1 MKKFLSLAFICLIS
15 FSFILTGCNLFPTNQ
30 ANYLS
35 APIVTFQTAEGENIK
50 IDKEDLITA
59 FNSYGAELVNSY
71 GYSIQDAIDATIEV
85 LINREVMLLE
95 AERTITLGNGDLN
108 EIWDDAY
115 DTIISNLSTYEEL
128 VIEQW
133 KLNVPSTLDEEEE
146 SETAYTPY
154 KPQAEIDL
162 QDGKYVIKLLNTNTS
177 TDQNVDLY
185 YNEGEEIT
193 SLVKTVNDR
202 LNNSANKDVL
212 TEAKRQYV
220 EALKE
225 SEEGRNLSTN
235 SDEVFAREVERI
247 YEAVKDNKYIE
258 LYSEKL
264 QGDNDISNI
273 TLSQVLRKLTADM
286 LSSYTKYTLN
296 ATQFDTDM
304 LDSRENVDYVVNNNY
319 FYVNHILLKYDES
332 STTYLDELETLYKN
346 GTISEKAYNDALE
359 VEAEKIKATNIQTGK
374 ETNLSPMDIY
384 NELVGL
390 MTGKSDE
397 AKTQIFKDYIY
408 TYNED
413 TGNMNAD
420 YCYVIGKDS
429 SRMVDTFTETS
440 RKLWDNG
447 KGEYGAIDYC
457 VSEYGVHIIFYAG
470 PVTNAF
476 TISDPDN
483 FNLNTDNMDELTEI
497 VNTLKNTYLNAF
509 NNKKLF
515 DKVYE
520 ELATD
525 SYTIFETM
533 NLDVLKKEI
542 KNLTIHI
549 SNYQDLLG

>member
-154 KPQAEIDL
+154 KKQAEIVL
-162 QDGKYVIKLLNTNTS
+162 QNGKYVIKLLNTNTS

-193 SLVKTVNDR
+193 SLVNTVNER

-384 NELVGL
+384 DELVGL

-509 NNKKLF
+509 NNKTLF

>member
-202 LNNSANKDVL
+202 LNNSTNKDVL

-483 FNLNTDNMDELTEI
+483 FNLNTDNIDELTEI

-509 NNKKLF
+509 NNKTLF